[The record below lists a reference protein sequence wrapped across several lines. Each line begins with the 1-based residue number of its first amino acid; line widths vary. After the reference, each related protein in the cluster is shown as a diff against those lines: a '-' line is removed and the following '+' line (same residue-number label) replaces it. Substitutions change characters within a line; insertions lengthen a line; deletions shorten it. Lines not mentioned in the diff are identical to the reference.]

1 MALFRGKKKRFMD
14 SPAIDPRKPETTVLA
29 SGLRLEGDLK
39 TAGDAIVDGQIDG
52 RLEVGGRLHLTQ
64 GGRLKG
70 SVSSEAAK
78 LEGTVDGP
86 VTVTG
91 RLEIGE
97 TAQITGDVTAD
108 RIAIA
113 EGASIRGALTS
124 ADAPHRF
131 VERRNKGESGD

>member
-14 SPAIDPRKPETTVLA
+14 RPAIDPGKPETTVLA
-29 SGLRLEGDLK
+29 SGLRLEGELK
-39 TAGDAIVDGQIDG
+39 TAGDAIVAGQIDG
-52 RLEVGGRLHLTQ
+52 RLEVGNRLHLTHEGRVT
-64 GGRLKG
+64 GG
-70 SVSSEAAK
+70 VMSEAAI

-97 TAQITGDVTAD
+97 SARITGDVKAD

-113 EGASIRGALTS
+113 EGASIRGALES
-124 ADAPHRF
+124 SEAPHHF
-131 VERRNKGESGD
+131 LERRHDE